1 MNSSSTLAS
10 VQVSEIGLR
19 SFSIS
24 DGGLTLG
31 IGVTMVDLSNAGRVP
46 SSSDWLNKS

>member
-1 MNSSSTLAS
+1 MR
-10 VQVSEIGLR
+10 EIGLR

-31 IGVTMVDLSNAGRVP
+31 LSVTIDDLSNAGRVP
-46 SSSDWLNKS
+46 STSDWLNKS